1 MRSGIRG
8 IAVISLLLLF
18 VCYSSQA
25 QVSISDVLASG
36 QISISPQVA
45 NLGAGCAKSGTV
57 SVPKHALID
66 IEYVCQPSKWRT
78 SPTSQAVCSGRVTP
92 VLGIRFRG
100 HQNMVLAESVFLTQQ
115 QFHMRL
121 FGTFEDAHGDLQEV
135 VAIQRLERCAD
146 DPPIQTHAELPSG
159 FCREQRQFAV
169 AFDYGT
175 PLNNKI
181 LTNGFSFYVRVSGSP
196 PTGFDVDAAADEV
209 LTSFRQAVTIWTAAL
224 QDNDA
229 LLTPATRA
237 FVKAR
242 TSTSSGGYVLL
253 TPPQVVRLGC
263 PNSAVFIVEL
273 NFGGDETFPSNSL
286 FLTLAKARLEGRTV
300 ALNMRDVT
308 CFRTMSNYDAGQLPL
323 RDERCINLLPILTH
337 ELGHAFGLDHIPN
350 SAGWALMNPVLSDH
364 ATVPTRLDVAA
375 LVSALERS
383 VKGARPGELE
393 FHEAAGLQAP
403 SDWKVERK

>member
-1 MRSGIRG
+1 MRGSIRG
-8 IAVISLLLLF
+8 AALVSLLLLF
-18 VCYSSQA
+18 VCHSSQA
-25 QVSISDVLASG
+25 QVSIADVRTSG
-36 QISISPQVA
+36 QVSISPQVA
-45 NLGAGCAKSGTV
+45 NLGAGCATSGTV
-57 SVPKHALID
+57 PVPKHALID
-66 IEYVCQPSKWRT
+66 VEYVCQPSKWRT
-78 SPTSQAVCSGRVTP
+78 SSTSQGMCSGRVIP
-92 VLGIRFRG
+92 VLGVRFRG
-100 HQNMVLAESVFLTQQ
+100 RQNMVLAESVSLAQQ

-121 FGTFEDAHGDLQEV
+121 FGTLEDAHGNLQEV
-135 VAIQRLERCAD
+135 VAIQRLEWCAD
-146 DPPIQTHAELPSG
+146 DPPIQAHAELPSD
-159 FCREQRQFAV
+159 FCREPRQFAV

-181 LTNGFSFYVRVSGSP
+181 LTNGFSFYIRVSGHP
-196 PTGFDVDAAADEV
+196 PTGFDIDKAADEV
-209 LTSFRQAVTIWTAAL
+209 LASFRLAVTIWTASL

-229 LLTPATRA
+229 LLSPATRS
-237 FVKAR
+237 FVQAR
-242 TSTSSGGYVLL
+242 TSTSSNGYILL

-273 NFGGDETFPSNSL
+273 NFGSDETFPSNSL
-286 FLTLAKARLEGRTV
+286 FLTLAKARLEGRTI

-308 CFRTMSNYDAGQLPL
+308 CFRTMSSYDAGQLLL

-375 LVSALERS
+375 LVSALDRS

-403 SDWKVERK
+403 PDWKVERK